1 MKFVQQL
8 RSAADLPDEP
18 TPGQPLIE
26 ISGESRVLI
35 EQHGGVVGYTREV
48 ICVRV
53 KYGKILVC
61 GQDLTLNRM
70 SKEQLI
76 ICGRIECVRLERGV
90 G

>member
-8 RSAADLPDEP
+8 KNAADLPDEP

-26 ISGESRVLI
+26 ISGRSRVLI
-35 EQHGGVVGYTREV
+35 EHHGGVVGYTREL
-48 ICVRV
+48 IGIRV
-53 KYGKILVC
+53 KYGKVLIS
-61 GQDLTLNRM
+61 GQDLTLTRM

-76 ICGRIECVRLERGV
+76 VSGTIEFVRLIKGV